1 MCGLAILRKYPRI
14 QGKPGDDAQTAKN
27 AVIKP
32 AISNFRVDS
41 KQEAQV
47 HRIFRILSGT
57 AMLAALGLA
66 PLVGPTQADK
76 PATPQQAPAQQGPQK
91 NWKDAAEYDMYSA
104 VVKETD
110 PKKKIALLNAWKDKY
125 PATDYK
131 TERLQLYLQAYQ
143 QAGDLHKLVDTL
155 NEMLTLNPKDVVAMG
170 AIMYYV
176 MLPAYEQTP
185 SAGTLDNAEKVA
197 NSALANLDNKPP
209 TVKDEDWVKAR
220 KQLEALAHQTLGWV
234 AMNRKDS
241 ATAETEF
248 LKSLQVDPNQGQ
260 VDYWLAGV
268 LRGDKTP
275 EKVSQA
281 LFYYARAATYD
292 GPGSLTPDGRK
303 QLDDYLHKAWA
314 SYHGPDEAGLDQLKT
329 LAKSQPTP
337 PPDFKVKTAQE
348 IAIEKE
354 EEFKKTN
361 PQLALWMGVKK
372 QLTAPDGTQYFEGQ
386 MKGTLVQGLKG
397 TIISAKPAVRSK
409 ELIVGVADPN
419 TPEVTLKLDAP
430 LTGKPDLGE
439 QIEFEGVPTA
449 FTPDPFMV
457 TFDVEKAKIKGL
469 SVKPAG
475 PVSTK
480 KRTIGKKKS

>member
-1 MCGLAILRKYPRI
+1 MA
-14 QGKPGDDAQTAKN
+14 
-27 AVIKP
+27 
-32 AISNFRVDS
+32 
-41 KQEAQV
+41 
-47 HRIFRILSGT
+47 
-57 AMLAALGLA
+57 AALSLTALPGQ
-66 PLVGPTQADK
+66 TQ
-76 PATPQQAPAQQGPQK
+76 QPAQASAQPGAK

-125 PATDYK
+125 PNTDYK

-176 MLPAYEQTP
+176 MLPAYEPTP
-185 SAGTLDNAEKVA
+185 QPATLDNAEKVA
-197 NSALANLDNKPP
+197 NSALANLDNRPP
-209 TVKDEDWVKAR
+209 TVKEEDWPKGR

-234 AMNRKDS
+234 GMQRKQNDV
-241 ATAETEF
+241 AETEF
-248 LKSLQVDPNQGQ
+248 VKSLQIDPNQGQ
-260 VDYWLAGV
+260 VDYWLGGV
-268 LRGDKTP
+268 LRAAKTP

-303 QLDDYLHKAWA
+303 QLDDYLRKAYT
-314 SYHGPDEAGLDQLKT
+314 SYHGPDDAGLEQLKT
-329 LAKSQPTP
+329 LAKSNAMP
-337 PPDFKVKTAQE
+337 PADFKIKTAQE
-348 IAIEKE
+348 IAVEKE

-372 QLTAPDGTQYFEGQ
+372 QLTAPDGAQYFEGS

-397 TIISAKPAVRSK
+397 KVISAKPAVRSK
-409 ELIVGVADPN
+409 ELILGLADPN

-430 LTGKPDLGE
+430 LSGKPELGE
-439 QIEFEGVPTA
+439 EIEFEGVPTA

-457 TFDVEKAKIKGL
+457 TFDVEKAKLKGL
-469 SVKPAG
+469 TVKPAG
-475 PVSTK
+475 PPAGK
-480 KRTIGKKKS
+480 KRVVSKKKG